1 MAKNTYESKHPIFSN
16 ILYTNDENM
25 RKEFSPQDWR
35 SLQIPLPSS
44 QFKLSST
51 QKNEIQRQIQI
62 QMKIPSEYIDE
73 YDKQA
78 IQKKKPTV
86 MDPTAKTSKK
96 PQIVGLIIINIKA
109 NGIFIQSIF

>member
-1 MAKNTYESKHPIFSN
+1 
-16 ILYTNDENM
+16 M